1 MAHSGD
7 LKHRKGIKVKQI
19 LLVLALLAAAA
30 SPFRALA
37 DQPPI
42 IDRNLFYGEVSIA
55 GAQISPDGHYLS
67 FLKPYK
73 GTRNIWVKGADEP
86 FSAARPVSAEATRP
100 IRSYFWSRDSKY
112 ILYVQDAGGDEN
124 FNVYAIDPKLPADAK
139 SGVPPTRP
147 LTNLKGVRTQIFAV
161 PKAKPDIL
169 YIGLNDRDPKWHD
182 LYELSIATGEKK
194 LLRKNTEEIAAWQFD
209 DTGTLRLA
217 VRTTKAGDTELLR
230 VDADGFKPIYNCSV
244 LENCG
249 AFDFDAS
256 GEKVYLATNKGALN
270 LTELETMDLGT
281 GATAKVEGDPEKR
294 VDLNNVEISRID
306 HRILFTE
313 YEDDSFRR
321 YFKDRDFENDFHWL
335 QTKLPGLDVD
345 FGARSNDENIWI
357 VTAHSDTEPG
367 VVYVWNRPAKSL
379 SVQYR
384 VREEIPRDALAP
396 RKPYHYKSSDGLD
409 IPAYLTLPKGLPAK
423 NLPLVVFP
431 HGGPWARDSFG
442 YDTNAQFLA
451 NRGYAVLQPNFRAS
465 TGYGK
470 KFLNA
475 GNGEWGRKMQD
486 DITWGVK
493 ALVASGVVDPKRVGI
508 SGGSYGGYATLA
520 GVAFTPSLYAAA
532 VAYVAPSNLIT
543 LLDAIPPYW
552 EAGRKQM
559 YTRMGDPTTAQGKAL
574 LIAESP
580 LTQAKAIV
588 TPLLVVQGKNDPRV
602 NVRESDQIVAA
613 VRDNGK
619 PVKYLVAPDEGHGFA
634 RPINTLA
641 YVTAWEDF
649 FAQYLRGRSQ
659 QDVPADVAAKLKEIT
674 VDPKSVSGAVSL
686 KGALAP
692 GALAPGAAAPGAAA
706 PGAAAPGPVK

>member
-1 MAHSGD
+1 M
-7 LKHRKGIKVKQI
+7 KQI
-19 LLVLALLAAAA
+19 VLALTMLAASA
-30 SPFRALA
+30 SPLPALS

-42 IDRNLFYGEVSIA
+42 IDRNLFYGEVSIG
-55 GAQISPDGHYLS
+55 GAQISPDGRFLS
-67 FLKPYK
+67 FLRPYK
-73 GTRNIWVKGADEP
+73 GTRNIWVKGTDEP
-86 FSAARPVSAEATRP
+86 FSAARPISAEATRP

-112 ILYVQDAGGDEN
+112 IVYAQDAGGDEN

-139 SGVPPTRP
+139 SGVPPTRA

-169 YIGLNDRDPKWHD
+169 YVGLNDRDPKWHD
-182 LYELSIATGEKK
+182 LYELSISTGEKK
-194 LLRKNTEEIAAWQFD
+194 LLRQNTEEIAAWQFD

-217 VRTTKAGDTELLR
+217 VRTTKAGDTELMR
-230 VDADGFKPIYNCSV
+230 VDADGFKQVYSCSV

-256 GEKVYLATNKGALN
+256 GKKVYLATNKGALN
-270 LTELETMDLGT
+270 LIELETMDLDS
-281 GATAKVEGDPEKR
+281 GATVKVEGDPEKR
-294 VDLNNVEISRID
+294 VDLNHIEISKID

-313 YEDDSFRR
+313 YEDDSYRR
-321 YFKDRDFENDFHWL
+321 YFKDHEFENDFNWL
-335 QTKLPGLDVD
+335 QTKLPGLDVS

-357 VTAHSDTEPG
+357 VSAHSDTEPG
-367 VVYVWNRPAKSL
+367 VVYVWNRQAKSL
-379 SVQYR
+379 NLQYR
-384 VREEIPRDALAP
+384 VREEIPRGALAP

-409 IPAYLTLPKGLPAK
+409 IPAYLTLPKGLTAK

-470 KFLNA
+470 EFLNA

-493 ALVASGVVDPKRVGI
+493 ALVASGIVDSKRVGI

-559 YTRMGDPTTAQGKAL
+559 YTRMGDPTTAQGMAL

-613 VRDNGK
+613 VRDNGR
-619 PVKYLVAPDEGHGFA
+619 PVQYLIAPDEGHGFA

-641 YVTAWEDF
+641 YVTASEDF
-649 FAQYLRGRSQ
+649 FSQYLGGRSQ
-659 QDVPADVAAKLKEIT
+659 KEVPADVAAKLKEIT
-674 VDPKSVSGAVSL
+674 VDPKTVSGAVSL

-692 GALAPGAAAPGAAA
+692 
-706 PGAAAPGPVK
+706 KT

>member
-1 MAHSGD
+1 
-7 LKHRKGIKVKQI
+7 LKHIALI
-19 LLVLALLAAAA
+19 LVLAAAA
-30 SPFRALA
+30 LPLAATAETAYA
-37 DQPPI
+37 DQPPL
-42 IDRNLFYGEVSIA
+42 IDRNLFYGEVTIA
-55 GAQISPDGHYLS
+55 GAQISPDGRYLS

-86 FSAARPVSAEATRP
+86 FSAARPMSAEASRP
-100 IRSYFWSRDSKY
+100 IRNYFWSRDSKY

-124 FNVYAIDPKLPADAK
+124 FNVYAIDPTRPADAK
-139 SGVPPTRP
+139 KGVPPTRA
-147 LTNLKGVRTQIFAV
+147 LTNLKGVRTEIFAV

-182 LYELSIATGEKK
+182 LYELSISSGAKK
-194 LLRKNTEEIAAWQFD
+194 LLRKNTDEIAAWQFD
-209 DTGTLRLA
+209 DAGILRLA
-217 VRTTKAGDTELLR
+217 IRTTKSGDTETLR
-230 VDADGFKPIYNCSV
+230 VDADGFKPIYSCSV
-244 LENCG
+244 LEFCS

-256 GEKVYLATNKGALN
+256 GKNVYFATNKGALD
-270 LTELETMDLGT
+270 LTELEMLDLAT
-281 GATAKVEGDPEKR
+281 GATAKVEGDPDKR
-294 VDLNNVEISRID
+294 VDLYNVEISHLD

-313 YEDDSFRR
+313 YEDDMSRR
-321 YFKDRDFENDFHWL
+321 YFKDRPFETDYQWL
-335 QTKLPGLDVD
+335 QSKLPGLEIS

-357 VTAHSDTEPG
+357 VSAHGDTEPG
-367 VVYVWNRPAKSL
+367 IVYVWNRKAKTL
-379 SVQYR
+379 VQQYR
-384 VREEIPRDALAP
+384 VREEIQRDALAQ

-409 IPAYLTLPKGLPAK
+409 IPAYLTLPKGLPPK
-423 NLPLVVFP
+423 NLPLIVYP

-465 TGYGK
+465 TGFGK

-520 GVAFTPSLYAAA
+520 GVAFTPKVYAAA

-552 EAGRKQM
+552 EAARKQM
-559 YTRMGDPTTAQGKAL
+559 YTRMGDPTTPQGKAL
-574 LIAESP
+574 LTAESP

-619 PVKYLVAPDEGHGFA
+619 PVRYIVAPDEGHGFA

-641 YVTAWEDF
+641 YVTAMEDF
-649 FAQYLRGRSQ
+649 FAQYLGGRSQ
-659 QDVPADVAAKLKEIT
+659 KEVPADVAAKLKEIS
-674 VDPKSVSGAVSL
+674 VDPKTVSGAVSL
-686 KGALAP
+686 KGALA
-692 GALAPGAAAPGAAA
+692 APGGA
-706 PGAAAPGPVK
+706 K

>member
-1 MAHSGD
+1 M
-7 LKHRKGIKVKQI
+7 
-19 LLVLALLAAAA
+19 LAASA
-30 SPFRALA
+30 SPLPALS

-42 IDRNLFYGEVSIA
+42 IDRNLFYGEVSIG
-55 GAQISPDGHYLS
+55 GAQISPDGRFLS
-67 FLKPYK
+67 FLRPYK
-73 GTRNIWVKGADEP
+73 GTRNIWVKGTDEP
-86 FSAARPVSAEATRP
+86 FSAARPISAEATRP

-112 ILYVQDAGGDEN
+112 IVYAQDAGGDEN

-139 SGVPPTRP
+139 SGVPPTRA

-169 YIGLNDRDPKWHD
+169 YVGLNDRDPKWHD
-182 LYELSIATGEKK
+182 LYELSISTGEKK
-194 LLRKNTEEIAAWQFD
+194 LLRQNTEEIAAWQFD

-217 VRTTKAGDTELLR
+217 VRTTKAGDTELMR
-230 VDADGFKPIYNCSV
+230 VDADGFKQVYSCSV

-256 GEKVYLATNKGALN
+256 GKKVYLATNKGALN
-270 LTELETMDLGT
+270 LIELETMDLDS
-281 GATAKVEGDPEKR
+281 GATVKVEGDPEKR
-294 VDLNNVEISRID
+294 VDLNHIEISKID

-313 YEDDSFRR
+313 YEDDSYRR
-321 YFKDRDFENDFHWL
+321 YFKDHEFENDFHWL
-335 QTKLPGLDVD
+335 QTKLPGLDVS

-357 VTAHSDTEPG
+357 VSAHSDTEPG
-367 VVYVWNRPAKSL
+367 VVYVWNRQAKSL
-379 SVQYR
+379 NLQYR
-384 VREEIPRDALAP
+384 VREEIPRGALAP

-409 IPAYLTLPKGLPAK
+409 IPAYLTLPKGLTAK

-470 KFLNA
+470 EFLNA

-493 ALVASGVVDPKRVGI
+493 ALVASGIVDSKRVGI

-559 YTRMGDPTTAQGKAL
+559 YTRMGDPTTAQGMAL

-613 VRDNGK
+613 VRDNGR
-619 PVKYLVAPDEGHGFA
+619 PVQYLIAPDEGHGFA

-641 YVTAWEDF
+641 YVTASEDF
-649 FAQYLRGRSQ
+649 FSQYLGGRSQ
-659 QDVPADVAAKLKEIT
+659 KEVPADVAAKLKEIT
-674 VDPKSVSGAVSL
+674 VDPKTVSGAVSL

-692 GALAPGAAAPGAAA
+692 
-706 PGAAAPGPVK
+706 KT